1 MLAGDYRGWAINGKR
16 RGLRTDLAA
25 GSEADADGRTV
36 YSVSRLNETARTLL
50 ETALGNV
57 WVEGEI
63 SNLARPAS
71 GHVYFSLKDSG
82 AQLRCAMFRGRNR
95 VLSFEPRDGLKVVA
109 LGRVSLY
116 TPRGDYQLIVEALE
130 AAGEGLL
137 RLRFEQLKRKLFE
150 EGLFDAAHKRALPRW
165 PRAVGVV
172 TSASG
177 AAVRDI
183 ITVLKRRCPSVPVIV
198 YPTSVQG
205 AGAAAE
211 IVTAIARAN
220 RRAECDVLIVG
231 RGGGSLEDLWSFNE
245 ETVARAIYDS
255 RIPVVSAVGHE
266 IDFTIADLVADLR
279 AATPSAAAE
288 LVSPD
293 MLEVEAR
300 MAQLRQR
307 LTQTITQRLKSQVRE
322 LKQLRRRLISPRRRL
337 ELHFQRLDELT
348 ARLPHALTTQ
358 LALKRSQL
366 RALAARVAGQSPR
379 ARLEGHKREL
389 EHARHRLNTAM
400 RRQLEQH
407 GARLAHC
414 ERVLRALG
422 PGATLER
429 GYAIVTD
436 EQGQVL
442 RDSAALAVGSTLT
455 TRLARGRFDS
465 QVTRRELA
473 EDDDLP
479 AAHS

>member
-1 MLAGDYRGWAINGKR
+1 M
-16 RGLRTDLAA
+16 
-25 GSEADADGRTV
+25 
-36 YSVSRLNETARTLL
+36 
-50 ETALGNV
+50 
-57 WVEGEI
+57 WVEGEV

-82 AQLRCAMFRGRNR
+82 AQIRCAMFRTRNR
-95 VLSFEPRDGLKVVA
+95 ALAFEARDGLKVVA
-109 LGRVSLY
+109 YGRVSLY

-137 RLRFEQLKRKLFE
+137 RMRFEQLKRKLFE
-150 EGLFDAAHKRALPRW
+150 EGLFDPARKRALPRW
-165 PRAVGVV
+165 PRAIGVV

-183 ITVLKRRCPSVPVIV
+183 ITVLKRRCPALPIII

-205 AGAAAE
+205 QGAAAE
-211 IVTAIARAN
+211 IAAAIVSAN

-245 ETVARAIYDS
+245 EVVARAIHDS
-255 RIPVVSAVGHE
+255 LIPVVSAVGHE
-266 IDFTIADLVADLR
+266 VDFTIADMVADLR

-293 MLEVEAR
+293 MLDIESR
-300 MAQLRQR
+300 LQRSRQR
-307 LTQTITQRLKSQVRE
+307 LVQTMSQILKTQSRE
-322 LKQLRRRLISPRRRL
+322 LDQLRRRLISPQRRL
-337 ELHFQRLDELT
+337 ELHFQRLDELL
-348 ARLPHALTTQ
+348 ARLPNALTTQ

-366 RALAARVAGQSPR
+366 RTLQARVASHSPR
-379 ARLEGHKREL
+379 SRLEAHHRQL
-389 EHARHRLNTAM
+389 DHARHRLSAAM
-400 RRQLEQH
+400 ERLLEQRN
-407 GARLAHC
+407 ARLSHC
-414 ERVLRALG
+414 DQLLRALG

-436 EQGQVL
+436 AQGQVL
-442 RDSAALAVGSTLT
+442 RDIDTVAVGATLT

-465 QVTRRELA
+465 TVITRQLA
-473 EDDDLP
+473 ENEETPP
-479 AAHS
+479 AQS

>member
-1 MLAGDYRGWAINGKR
+1 M
-16 RGLRTDLAA
+16 
-25 GSEADADGRTV
+25 
-36 YSVSRLNETARTLL
+36 NETARHLL
-50 ETALGNV
+50 ETELGNV
-57 WVEGEI
+57 WVEGEV

-82 AQLRCAMFRGRNR
+82 AQVRCAMFRTRNR
-95 VLSFEPRDGLKVVA
+95 AVGFEARDGMKVVA
-109 LGRVSLY
+109 YGRVSLY

-137 RLRFEQLKRKLFE
+137 RMRFEQLKQKLFE
-150 EGLFDAAHKRALPRW
+150 EGLFDTALKRPLPRW
-165 PRAVGVV
+165 PRAIGVV

-183 ITVLKRRCPSVPVIV
+183 ITVLRRRCPALPVIV

-205 AGAAAE
+205 EGAAAE
-211 IVTAIARAN
+211 IAAAIATAN

-245 ETVARAIYDS
+245 EIVARAIHAS
-255 RIPVVSAVGHE
+255 TIPVVSAVGHE
-266 IDFTIADLVADLR
+266 VDFTIADMVADLR

-293 MLEVEAR
+293 MLDIESR
-300 MAQLRQR
+300 LAQSRQR
-307 LTQTITQRLKSQVRE
+307 LVQTMSQSLKRHARE
-322 LKQLRRRLISPRRRL
+322 LEQLQRRLISPRRRL
-337 ELHFQRLDELT
+337 ELHFQRLDELL
-348 ARLPHALTTQ
+348 ARLPNALTTQ

-366 RALAARVAGQSPR
+366 RALEARVASHSPR
-379 ARLEGHKREL
+379 ARIATHKGEL
-389 EHARHRLNTAM
+389 EHARHRLNAAM
-400 RRQLEQH
+400 RRVLEQRDA
-407 GARLAHC
+407 GLSRC

-436 EQGQVL
+436 EKGQLL
-442 RDSAALAVGSTLT
+442 RDAQHVEIGATLT
-455 TRLARGRFDS
+455 TRLARGRFDA
-465 QVTRRELA
+465 QVLKRELA
-473 EDDDLP
+473 QDEDDAP
-479 AAHS
+479 PQS